1 MSQQQRQYEIVVFGA
16 TGYTG
21 KYTAEHV
28 ARQLPTDLKWAIAG
42 RTESKLRAVADE
54 LRVAYPDRVQPGIEI
69 SQLNKNDLTELA
81 KKTKVLISTVGPFHK
96 YGEAAFAACAETG
109 THYLDCTGE
118 VPWVYDMT
126 AKYHALAKKNGA
138 IMIPQN
144 GVESAPTDLIC
155 WALVTHIRE
164 TLHVGTTELIDTIY
178 DLNGTPS
185 GGTLD
190 TVLTLFDSY
199 GLSHLAKSMSPYSLS
214 VCHNNPSHPSRPFLE
229 QLTGL
234 RTVPDLGLLTDSIQG
249 PSDIPIVNRT
259 WSLYDNGNYYGRKFK
274 VNAYMKAR
282 NSLQGFLIHLALTF
296 GMVALLLPPVRWAV
310 KKFVYQPGE
319 GLGKEEASKE
329 YCEWRAIA
337 NADVSDENDPKRAHA
352 RMRWNGSMYDL
363 TGVFLAEAAVT
374 IARDNT
380 FAHELGGGV
389 LTPAT
394 LGSAY
399 LERLQKAG
407 LIHEIRTLP

>member
-1 MSQQQRQYEIVVFGA
+1 MSQKQRQYEVIVFGA

-21 KYTAEHV
+21 KYTAEHI
-28 ARQLPTDLKWAIAG
+28 ARQLPTNLKWAIAG
-42 RTESKLRAVADE
+42 RNQSKLQALADE
-54 LRVAYPDRVQPGIEI
+54 LRREHPDREQPGVEI
-69 SQLNKNDLTELA
+69 AQLNKSDLSNLA
-81 KKTKVLISTVGPFHK
+81 EKTQVLISTVGPFHK

-126 AKYHALAKKNGA
+126 EKYHDLAEKNGA
-138 IMIPQN
+138 IMIPQD
-144 GVESAPTDLIC
+144 GVESAPTDLIA
-155 WALVTHIRE
+155 WALVTHIRQ
-164 TLHVGTTELIDTIY
+164 TLNVGTRELVDTIY

-199 GLSHLAKSMSPYSLS
+199 GLGQIAKSMSPYSLS
-214 VCHNNPSHPSRPFLE
+214 LAPAPSHPGRPLLE
-229 QLTGL
+229 RLTGL
-234 RTVPDLGLLTDSIQG
+234 RTVPDLGLLTASIQG
-249 PSDIPIVNRT
+249 PSDTPIVNRT
-259 WSLYDNGNYYGRKFK
+259 WSLIDNGNYYGRKFK
-274 VNAYMKAR
+274 FSAYMKAR
-282 NSLQGFLIHLALTF
+282 NSVQGLLVHLALTF
-296 GMVALLLPPVRWAV
+296 GTVALILPPVRWLL

-319 GLGKEEASKE
+319 GPTKEQASKE
-329 YCEWRAIA
+329 HCEWRAIA
-337 NADVSDENDPKRAHA
+337 HADVSDENDPKRAYA

-374 IARDNT
+374 IARDKT

-399 LERLQKAG
+399 LERLSKAG
-407 LIHEIRTLP
+407 LVTEIKTLP

>member
-1 MSQQQRQYEIVVFGA
+1 MSESQRQYELVVFGA

-28 ARQLPTDLKWAIAG
+28 ARQLPTNLKWAIAG
-42 RTESKLRAVADE
+42 RTQSKLQAVADE
-54 LRVAYPDRVQPGIEI
+54 LRAAHPDREQPGIEI
-69 SQLNKNDLTELA
+69 SQLNKSELTTLA

-126 AKYHALAKKNGA
+126 SKYHALAKKNGA

-164 TLHVGTTELIDTIY
+164 TLNVGTRELIDTIY

-199 GLSHLAKSMSPYSLS
+199 GLGQIAKSMSPYSLS
-214 VCHNNPSHPSRPFLE
+214 IATPPTHPGRPLLE
-229 QLTGL
+229 KLTGL

-259 WSLYDNGNYYGRKFK
+259 WSLIDNGNYYGRKFK
-274 VNAYMKAR
+274 VSAYMKAR
-282 NSLQGFLIHLALTF
+282 NSLQGFLVHLALTF
-296 GMVALLLPPVRWAV
+296 GMVALVLPPVRWLL

-329 YCEWRAIA
+329 HCEWRAIA
-337 NADVSDENDPKRAHA
+337 NADVSDENDPKRAYG

-374 IARDNT
+374 IARDQT
-380 FAHELGGGV
+380 LAHKLGGGV

-399 LERLQKAG
+399 LERLRNAG
-407 LIHEIRTLP
+407 LLTEIKTLP